1 MICKMVVLNIFSFN
15 APYYLDIMSNNGCS
29 IKRIYIKSFKANVC
43 VETTGHSVMLIASK
57 NGNSVYKTIYLNN
70 FSCQRVSV
78 NFQFNIT
85 FLNKSSI
92 NIITL
97 NDANWGFPIAS
108 GVLNF
113 KSS

>member
-1 MICKMVVLNIFSFN
+1 
-15 APYYLDIMSNNGCS
+15 
-29 IKRIYIKSFKANVC
+29 
-43 VETTGHSVMLIASK
+43 MLIASK

-78 NFQFNIT
+78 NFHFNIT